1 MLIRHLEFF
10 VTLAE
15 ERHFGRAADL
25 CGVSQPAL
33 SLAVRKL
40 EEDLGA
46 PLVLRGARFAGLTA
60 EGEKVLLWGRQILA
74 DFGHLRDDL
83 SGRRKGGLTGT
94 LRLGVSASAMP
105 YLPRF
110 SERFEAR
117 NPLARL
123 RAETL
128 APERIRA
135 GLADFSLDGALGWLP
150 AEARAQAGPGA
161 LAGALA
167 QAGPKAPAG
176 TGAQAETGT
185 QVGTGAQTGTGALA
199 GTGALGGTGAQ
210 ADVRSQ
216 AGLGRPAGIGGQAGT
231 GRPAGIGGQ
240 AAPLAGFPLWPGR
253 LRFACRADH
262 PFASG
267 GPLTLQDAA
276 TQPLCLAEDL
286 PLPLGLR
293 PAVLCGGLDGALAHL
308 RAGRWCSLVPE
319 GFAALLAPGD
329 DLVLLDLDG
338 LDDPGPIGAYLQ
350 PRDPQPPLQR
360 AFQDCAAALAA
371 EAQA

>member
-33 SLAVRKL
+33 SLALHKL
-40 EEDLGA
+40 EADLGA
-46 PLVLRGARFAGLTA
+46 PLVLRGVRFTGLTA

-105 YLPRF
+105 FLPRF

-135 GLADFSLDGALGWLP
+135 GLADFSLDGGLGWLP
-150 AEARAQAGPGA
+150 AEAGIGAKTGIGAQAGIGRQVGIGRQAGTRSQTGARAQAGIA
-161 LAGALA
+161 REARIAR
-167 QAGPKAPAG
+167 
-176 TGAQAETGT
+176 E
-185 QVGTGAQTGTGALA
+185 
-199 GTGALGGTGAQ
+199 
-210 ADVRSQ
+210 
-216 AGLGRPAGIGGQAGT
+216 AGIGREAG
-231 GRPAGIGGQ
+231 A
-240 AAPLAGFPLWPGR
+240 LAGFPLWPGR

-276 TQPLCLAEDL
+276 TQPLCLVEDL
-286 PLPLGLR
+286 PLPGGLR

-308 RAGRWCSLVPE
+308 RAGHWCSLVPE